1 MVIPKIKIMRK
12 FLFSIMALLL
22 VLGTATASFPSE
34 EPNDRVN
41 VDVSLQVD
49 NFEIQDA
56 VQVVDLMGR
65 DVYQIEQVNA
75 LPTARVIEGYSA
87 YFGIVNDVG
96 KGPKR
101 ITLHFTIEKAR
112 GDILKVQEISSN
124 LLINRISLYLK
135 FLGID

>member
-1 MVIPKIKIMRK
+1 MRK